1 MKFQDFPYKRPALA
15 SFVKKF
21 ETLLAAFENA
31 NSATEQNDFFEKI
44 NQMREDFSSM
54 DSLCR
59 IRHSIDTRDEFYEK
73 ENTFFDE
80 NAPAY
85 EALNNR
91 FYRLILNSKFRDSLE
106 EKWGSQ
112 LFVIADLSLKT
123 FEPVILEDL
132 KKENKLVSE
141 YSKIKAKA
149 KINFQNKEYNLS
161 SIVPLESSKDRAI
174 RKAAAEAKWDFY
186 QKNSAT
192 FEAIFDQQ
200 VKVRHEIATKLGYKN
215 FIELG
220 YARMLRSDYNAEMVA
235 NFRQQILEYVVPIAT
250 ELYERQRKRLGLEK
264 LEYYDFGFRFA
275 SGNPK
280 PQGSPEWILNHASTM
295 YSDLSAETKEF
306 FDFMRDNE
314 LMDLVNKEGKA
325 TGGYCSF
332 VGKYKAPY
340 IFSNFNGTSGDID
353 VLTHEAGH
361 AFQVYSS
368 REIGLDEYNWPTYE
382 ACEIHSMSMEF
393 FTYPWMHL
401 FFEAETDKYKFAHL
415 ASAIK
420 FLPYGVAVDEFQ
432 HFVYENP
439 EASPKERNQA
449 WRNIEKKYLPHL
461 DYGDNSFL
469 ENGGFWQKQSHIFST
484 PFYYIDYTLA
494 QVCAFQFWKKDQEDH
509 ATAWGDYVR
518 LCKVGGS
525 QSFLDL
531 VKLANLMS
539 PFEENCVHSV
549 TGVIKDWLDS
559 VDDSKF

>member
-1 MKFQDFPYKRPALA
+1 MKFQDFPYQRPKLD
-15 SFVKKF
+15 SFVQGF
-21 ETLLAAFENA
+21 ETLLEGFENA
-31 NSATEQNDFFEKI
+31 DSFEVQSDFFEKI

-54 DSLCR
+54 NNLCR

-80 NAPAY
+80 NSPTY
-85 EALNNR
+85 DALINR
-91 FYRLILNSKFRDSLE
+91 FYKLIVGSKFRKELE

-112 LFVIADLSLKT
+112 FFVIADLSLKT
-123 FEPVILEDL
+123 FQPTILEDL
-132 KKENKLVSE
+132 QKENKLVSD
-141 YSKIKAKA
+141 YMKIKATA
-149 KINFQNKEYNLS
+149 KIEFEEKEYNLS
-161 SIVPLESSKDRAI
+161 SIIPLETSKDREV
-174 RKAAAEAKWDFY
+174 RKLATQTKWKFFEENAER
-186 QKNSAT
+186 
-192 FEAIFDQQ
+192 FEEIFDQQ
-200 VKVRHEIATKLGYKN
+200 VKVRHEIAQKLGYKN

-220 YARMLRSDYNAEMVA
+220 YARMLRSDYDAEMVT
-235 NFRQQILEYVVPIAT
+235 NFRQQILEHVVPVAT
-250 ELYERQRKRLGLEK
+250 KLYERQRKRLGLEK
-264 LEYYDFGFRFA
+264 LEYYDSGFRFA

-280 PQGSPEWILNHASTM
+280 PHGSPNWILNHASKM
-295 YSDLSAETKEF
+295 YSDLSNETKEF
-306 FDFMRDNE
+306 FDFMREKD

-332 VGKYKAPY
+332 IGKYKAPY

-401 FFEAETDKYKFAHL
+401 FFEDETEKYKFAHL
-415 ASAIK
+415 AGAIK

-432 HFVYENP
+432 HYVYENP
-439 EASPKERNQA
+439 NATPKERNA
-449 WRNIEKKYLPHL
+449 MWRTIEKKYLPHV
-461 DYGDNSFL
+461 DYGDNLFL

-494 QVCAFQFWKKDQEDH
+494 QVCAFQFWKKDQENH
-509 ATAWGDYVR
+509 TSAWNDYVN
-518 LCKVGGS
+518 LCKAGGS
-525 QSFLDL
+525 KSFLDL

-539 PFEENCVHSV
+539 PFEEGCVREV
-549 TGVIKDWLDS
+549 TKMIENWLNL

>member
-1 MKFQDFPYKRPALA
+1 MKFQDFPYKRPELGT
-15 SFVKKF
+15 FVDQF

-31 NSATEQNDFFEKI
+31 NSLEEQNVFFEKI
-44 NQMREDFSSM
+44 NKMREDFSSM

-80 NAPAY
+80 NAPTY

-91 FYRLILNSKFRDSLE
+91 FYRLILSSKFREALE
-106 EKWGSQ
+106 KKWGSQ

-123 FEPVILEDL
+123 FQPTILEDL
-132 KKENKLVSE
+132 KKENKLVSD

-149 KINFQNKEYNLS
+149 KIDFQNKEYNLS

-174 RKAAAEAKWDFY
+174 RKAAAEAKWNFY
-186 QKNSAT
+186 KKKS
-192 FEAIFDQQ
+192 AIFEDIFDKQ
-200 VKVRHEIATKLGYKN
+200 VKVRHEIAQKLGYKN

-220 YARMLRSDYNAEMVA
+220 YARMLRSDYDAKMVA
-235 NFRQQILEYVVPIAT
+235 NFRQQILTYVVPIAT

-264 LEYYDFGFRFA
+264 LEYYDLGVRFA

-295 YSDLSAETKEF
+295 YADLSPETKEF
-306 FDFMRDNE
+306 FDFMRENE

-439 EASPKERNQA
+439 NVTPKERNQA

-461 DYGDNSFL
+461 NYGDNLF
-469 ENGGFWQKQSHIFST
+469 
-484 PFYYIDYTLA
+484 
-494 QVCAFQFWKKDQEDH
+494 
-509 ATAWGDYVR
+509 
-518 LCKVGGS
+518 
-525 QSFLDL
+525 
-531 VKLANLMS
+531 
-539 PFEENCVHSV
+539 
-549 TGVIKDWLDS
+549 
-559 VDDSKF
+559 

>member
-1 MKFQDFPYKRPALA
+1 MKFTDFPYQRPELD

-21 ETLLAAFENA
+21 EILLEGFENA
-31 NSATEQNDFFEKI
+31 DSLESQNDFFEKI
-44 NQMREDFSSM
+44 NEMREDFSSM
-54 DSLCR
+54 NSLCR
-59 IRHSIDTRDEFYEK
+59 IRHSINTRDEFYEK

-80 NAPAY
+80 NSPKY

-91 FYRLILNSKFRDSLE
+91 FYQLIVNSKFRKSLE
-106 EKWGSQ
+106 KKWGSQ

-123 FEPVILEDL
+123 FQPTILEDL
-132 KKENKLVSE
+132 QKENKLISN
-141 YSKIKAKA
+141 YNKIKAIAEIEFEGK
-149 KINFQNKEYNLS
+149 KYNLS
-161 SIVPLESSKDRAI
+161 TIIPLENSKSRPS
-174 RKAAAEAKWDFY
+174 RKAAAEAKWTFY
-186 QKNSAT
+186 EKNSEA
-192 FEAIFDQQ
+192 FEQIYDQQ
-200 VKVRHEIATKLGYKN
+200 VKVRHEIAQKLGYKN

-235 NFRQQILEYVVPIAT
+235 NFRKQILEHVVPVAT
-250 ELYERQRKRLGLEK
+250 KLYERQKNRLGLES
-264 LEYYDFGFRFA
+264 LNYYDLGFRFA

-280 PQGSPEWILNHASTM
+280 PQGSPDWILNHASKM
-295 YSDLSAETKEF
+295 YTDLSPETKEF
-306 FDFMRDNE
+306 FNFMRDNE
-314 LMDLVNKEGKA
+314 LMDLVNKEGKS

-332 VGKYKAPY
+332 IGKYKAPY

-368 REIGLDEYNWPTYE
+368 RNIGLDEYNWPTYE

-393 FTYPWMHL
+393 FTYPWMDL
-401 FFEAETDKYKFAHL
+401 FFEHETDKYKFAHL

-439 EASPKERNQA
+439 TITSKERNEA
-449 WRNIEKKYLPHL
+449 WRKIERKYLPHI
-461 DYGDNSFL
+461 DYGDNLFL
-469 ENGGFWQKQSHIFST
+469 KNGGFWQKQSHIFSS

-494 QVCAFQFWKKDQEDH
+494 QVCAFQFWKKDQENH
-509 ATAWGDYVR
+509 TSAWNDYIN
-518 LCKVGGS
+518 LCQAGGS
-525 QSFLDL
+525 QSFLNL

-539 PFEENCVHSV
+539 PFQEDCVKSV
-549 TGVIKDWLDS
+549 IGTIKSWLDS

>member
-1 MKFQDFPYKRPALA
+1 MKFQDFPYQRPELD
-15 SFVKKF
+15 SFVKNF
-21 ETLLAAFENA
+21 ENLLSAFEH
-31 NSATEQNDFFEKI
+31 ATSLAEQDDLFEKI
-44 NQMREDFSSM
+44 NVMRDDFSSM
-54 DSLCR
+54 NNLCR

-80 NAPAY
+80 NSPTY
-85 EALNNR
+85 TALNNR
-91 FYRLILNSKFRDSLE
+91 FYQLILNSKFRTELE
-106 EKWGSQ
+106 NKWGSQ
-112 LFVIADLSLKT
+112 LFTIADLSLKT
-123 FEPVILEDL
+123 FEPSILEDL
-132 KKENKLVSE
+132 QKENKLVSD
-141 YSKIKAKA
+141 YMKIKATA
-149 KINFQNKEYNLS
+149 KIEFEGKEYNLS
-161 SIVPLESSKDRAI
+161 SIIPLETSKDRNT
-174 RKAAAEAKWDFY
+174 RKAAAKAKWNFFE
-186 QKNSAT
+186 KNAEN
-192 FEAIFDQQ
+192 FEEIFDQQ
-200 VKVRHEIATKLGYKN
+200 VKVRHEIAKKLGYKN
-215 FIELG
+215 FIDLG

-235 NFRQQILEYVVPIAT
+235 NFREQILTHVVPIAT
-250 ELYERQRKRLGLEK
+250 ELYKRQKERLGFEK
-264 LEYYDFGFRFA
+264 LEYYDTSFRFA

-280 PQGSPEWILNHASTM
+280 PHGSPSWILNHASKM

-332 VGKYKAPY
+332 IGKYKAPY

-401 FFEAETDKYKFAHL
+401 FFEEETDKYKFAHL
-415 ASAIK
+415 AGAIK

-432 HFVYENP
+432 HYVYENP
-439 EASPKERNQA
+439 EATPKERNQA
-449 WRNIEKKYLPHL
+449 WKSIEKKYLPHV
-461 DYGDNSFL
+461 DYGDNEFL
-469 ENGGFWQKQSHIFST
+469 ANGGFWQKQGHIFST

-509 ATAWGDYVR
+509 ATAWNDYVR
-518 LCKVGGS
+518 LCKAGGS
-525 QSFLDL
+525 QSFLEL

-539 PFEENCVHSV
+539 PFEEGCVQNV
-549 TGVIKDWLDS
+549 TDIIKNWLDS
-559 VDDSKF
+559 IDDSKF

>member
-1 MKFQDFPYKRPALA
+1 MKFQDFPYQRPELD
-15 SFVKKF
+15 SFVKQF
-21 ETLLAAFENA
+21 EILLEGFENA
-31 NSATEQNDFFEKI
+31 NSLESQNDFFEKI
-44 NQMREDFSSM
+44 NKMREDFSSM
-54 DSLCR
+54 NNLCR

-80 NAPAY
+80 NSPTY

-91 FYRLILNSKFRDSLE
+91 FYRLILNSTFRKSLE

-112 LFVIADLSLKT
+112 LFVIAELSLKT
-123 FEPVILEDL
+123 FQPTILKDL
-132 KKENKLVSE
+132 QKENKLVSD
-141 YSKIKAKA
+141 YNKIKATAEIEFEGK
-149 KINFQNKEYNLS
+149 KYNLS
-161 SIVPLESSKDRAI
+161 SIIPLETSKNRAT
-174 RKAAAEAKWDFY
+174 RKAAAEAKWAFYEKKSDDFEQIY
-186 QKNSAT
+186 
-192 FEAIFDQQ
+192 DQQ
-200 VKVRHEIATKLGYKN
+200 VKIRHEIAQKLGYKN

-235 NFRQQILEYVVPIAT
+235 NFRQQILEHVVPIAT
-250 ELYERQRKRLGLEK
+250 KLYERQRSRLGLEK
-264 LEYYDFGFRFA
+264 LEYYDTGFRFT

-280 PQGSPEWILNHASTM
+280 PQGSPDWILNHASKM

-314 LMDLVNKEGKA
+314 LMDLVNKEGKS

-332 VGKYKAPY
+332 IGKYKAPY

-368 REIGLDEYNWPTYE
+368 RNIGLDEYNWPTYE

-393 FTYPWMHL
+393 FTYPWMEL
-401 FFEAETDKYKFAHL
+401 FFEHETDKYKFAHL
-415 ASAIK
+415 AGAIK

-439 EASPKERNQA
+439 TVTPKERNEA
-449 WRNIEKKYLPHL
+449 WRKIEKKYLPHI
-461 DYGDNSFL
+461 DYGDNLFL
-469 ENGGFWQKQSHIFST
+469 ENGGFWQKQSHIFTS

-509 ATAWGDYVR
+509 ASAWNDYVK
-518 LCKVGGS
+518 LCQAGGS

-539 PFEENCVHSV
+539 PFQDGCVQSV
-549 TGVIKDWLDS
+549 VETIKSWLDS
-559 VDDSKF
+559 IDDSKF

>member
-1 MKFQDFPYKRPALA
+1 MKFTDFPYQRPELD

-21 ETLLAAFENA
+21 EILLEGFENA
-31 NSATEQNDFFEKI
+31 DSLESQNDFFEKI
-44 NQMREDFSSM
+44 NEMREDFSSM
-54 DSLCR
+54 NSLCR
-59 IRHSIDTRDEFYEK
+59 IRHSINTRDEFYEK

-80 NAPAY
+80 NSPKY

-91 FYRLILNSKFRDSLE
+91 FYQLIVNSKFRKSLE
-106 EKWGSQ
+106 KKWGSQ

-123 FEPVILEDL
+123 FQPTILEDL
-132 KKENKLVSE
+132 QKENKLISN
-141 YSKIKAKA
+141 YNKIKAIAEIEFEGK
-149 KINFQNKEYNLS
+149 KYNLS
-161 SIVPLESSKDRAI
+161 TIIPLENSKSRPS
-174 RKAAAEAKWDFY
+174 RKAAAEAKWTFY
-186 QKNSAT
+186 EKNSEA
-192 FEAIFDQQ
+192 FEQIYDQQ
-200 VKVRHEIATKLGYKN
+200 VKVRHEIAQKLGYKN

-235 NFRQQILEYVVPIAT
+235 NFRKQILEHVVPVAT
-250 ELYERQRKRLGLEK
+250 KLYERQKNRLGLESLK
-264 LEYYDFGFRFA
+264 YYDVGFRFA

-280 PQGSPEWILNHASTM
+280 PQGSPDWILNHASKM
-295 YSDLSAETKEF
+295 YTDLSPETKEF
-306 FDFMRDNE
+306 FNFMRDNE
-314 LMDLVNKEGKA
+314 LMDLVNKEGKS

-332 VGKYKAPY
+332 IGKYKAPY

-368 REIGLDEYNWPTYE
+368 RNIGLDEYNWPTYE

-393 FTYPWMHL
+393 FTYPWMDL
-401 FFEAETDKYKFAHL
+401 FFEHETDKYKFAHL

-439 EASPKERNQA
+439 TITSKERNEA
-449 WRNIEKKYLPHL
+449 WRKIERKYLPHI
-461 DYGDNSFL
+461 DYGDNLFL
-469 ENGGFWQKQSHIFST
+469 KNGGFWQKQSHIFSS

-494 QVCAFQFWKKDQEDH
+494 QVCAFQFWKKDQENH
-509 ATAWGDYVR
+509 TSAWNDYIN
-518 LCKVGGS
+518 LCQAGGS
-525 QSFLDL
+525 QSFLNL

-539 PFEENCVHSV
+539 PFQEDCVKSV
-549 TGVIKDWLDS
+549 IGTIKSWLDS

>member
-1 MKFQDFPYKRPALA
+1 MKFQDFPYQRPELV

-21 ETLLAAFENA
+21 ETLLEGFENA
-31 NSATEQNDFFEKI
+31 DSLESQNDFFEKI
-44 NQMREDFSSM
+44 NELREDFSSM
-54 DSLCR
+54 NNLCR

-73 ENTFFDE
+73 ENTFFDK
-80 NAPAY
+80 NSPAY

-91 FYRLILNSKFRDSLE
+91 FYQLMLNSKFRKSLE

-123 FEPVILEDL
+123 FHPTILEDL
-132 KKENKLVSE
+132 QRENKLVSD
-141 YSKIKAKA
+141 YNKIKATAEIEFEGK
-149 KINFQNKEYNLS
+149 KYNLS
-161 SIVPLESSKDRAI
+161 SIVPLETSKDRAT
-174 RKAAAEAKWDFY
+174 RKAAAEAKWAFY
-186 QKNSAT
+186 EKNSAA
-192 FEAIFDQQ
+192 FEEIYDQQ
-200 VKVRHEIATKLGYKN
+200 VKVRHGIAQKLGYKN

-235 NFRQQILEYVVPIAT
+235 NFRQQILEHVVPIAT
-250 ELYERQRKRLGLEK
+250 KLYERQQSRLGLEK
-264 LEYYDFGFRFA
+264 LAYYDTGFRFA

-280 PQGSPEWILNHASTM
+280 PQGSPDWILNHASKM
-295 YSDLSAETKEF
+295 YADLSAETEEF

-314 LMDLVNKEGKA
+314 LMDLVNKEGKS

-332 VGKYKAPY
+332 IGKYKAPY

-368 REIGLDEYNWPTYE
+368 RNIGLDEYNWPTYE

-393 FTYPWMHL
+393 FTYPWMEL
-401 FFEAETDKYKFAHL
+401 FFEHETDKYKFAHL

-439 EASPKERNQA
+439 TVTPKERNEA
-449 WRNIEKKYLPHL
+449 WRKIEKKYLPHIN
-461 DYGDNSFL
+461 YGENMFL
-469 ENGGFWQKQSHIFST
+469 ENGGFWQKQSHIFSS

-494 QVCAFQFWKKDQEDH
+494 QVCAFQFWKKDQENH
-509 ATAWGDYVR
+509 TSAWNDYVK
-518 LCKVGGS
+518 LCQAGGS

-539 PFEENCVHSV
+539 PFQDGCVQIV
-549 TGVIKDWLDS
+549 TKTIKSWLDS

>member
-1 MKFQDFPYKRPALA
+1 MKFQDFPYQRPELV

-21 ETLLAAFENA
+21 ETLLEGFENA
-31 NSATEQNDFFEKI
+31 DSLESQNDFFEKI
-44 NQMREDFSSM
+44 NKLREDFSSM
-54 DSLCR
+54 NNLCR

-73 ENTFFDE
+73 ENTFFDK
-80 NAPAY
+80 NSPAY

-91 FYRLILNSKFRDSLE
+91 FYQLMLNSKFRKSLE

-123 FEPVILEDL
+123 FHPTILEDL
-132 KKENKLVSE
+132 QKENKLVSD
-141 YSKIKAKA
+141 YNKIKATAEIEFEGK
-149 KINFQNKEYNLS
+149 KYNLS
-161 SIVPLESSKDRAI
+161 SIVPLETSKDRAT
-174 RKAAAEAKWDFY
+174 RKAAAEAKWAFY
-186 QKNSAT
+186 EKRSET
-192 FEAIFDQQ
+192 FEQIYDQQ
-200 VKVRHEIATKLGYKN
+200 VKVRHEIAQKLGYKN

-235 NFRQQILEYVVPIAT
+235 NFRQQILEHVVPIAT
-250 ELYERQRKRLGLEK
+250 KLYERQQSRLDLEK
-264 LEYYDFGFRFA
+264 LEYYDTGFRFA

-280 PQGSPEWILNHASTM
+280 PQGSPDWILNHASKM
-295 YSDLSAETKEF
+295 YADLSAETKEF

-314 LMDLVNKEGKA
+314 LMDLVNKEGKS

-332 VGKYKAPY
+332 IGKYKAPY

-368 REIGLDEYNWPTYE
+368 RNIGLDEYNWPTYE

-393 FTYPWMHL
+393 FTYPWMEL
-401 FFEAETDKYKFAHL
+401 FFEHETDKYKFAHL

-439 EASPKERNQA
+439 TVTPKERNEA
-449 WRNIEKKYLPHL
+449 WRKIEKKYLPHIN
-461 DYGDNSFL
+461 YGENMFL
-469 ENGGFWQKQSHIFST
+469 ENGGFWQKQSHIFSS

-494 QVCAFQFWKKDQEDH
+494 QVCAFQFWKKDQENH
-509 ATAWGDYVR
+509 TSAWNDYVK
-518 LCKVGGS
+518 LCQAGGS

-539 PFEENCVHSV
+539 PFQDGCVQIV
-549 TGVIKDWLDS
+549 TKTIKSWLDS

>member
-1 MKFQDFPYKRPALA
+1 MKFQDFPYQRPELD

-21 ETLLAAFENA
+21 ESLLDSFENA
-31 NSATEQNDFFEKI
+31 DSFDVQNVFFEQI

-54 DSLCR
+54 NNLCR

-80 NAPAY
+80 NSPTY

-91 FYRLILNSKFRDSLE
+91 FYQLILNSKFRKSLE

-123 FEPVILEDL
+123 FQPTILEDL
-132 KKENKLVSE
+132 QKENKLVSD
-141 YSKIKAKA
+141 YNKIKAKA
-149 KINFQNKEYNLS
+149 EIEFEGKKYNLS
-161 SIVPLESSKDRAI
+161 SIIPLETSKDRPT
-174 RKAAAEAKWDFY
+174 RKAAAEAKWAFY
-186 QKNSAT
+186 EKNSEA
-192 FEAIFDQQ
+192 FEQIYDKQ
-200 VKVRHEIATKLGYKN
+200 VKVRHEISQKLGYKN

-235 NFRQQILEYVVPIAT
+235 NFRQQILEHVVPIAT
-250 ELYERQRKRLGLEK
+250 KLYERQRSRLGLEK
-264 LEYYDFGFRFA
+264 LKYYDTGFRFA

-280 PQGSPEWILNHASTM
+280 PQGSPDWILNHASKM
-295 YSDLSAETKEF
+295 YSDLSDETKEF
-306 FDFMRDNE
+306 FDFMRNNE
-314 LMDLVNKEGKA
+314 LMDLVNKEGKS

-332 VGKYKAPY
+332 IGKYKAPY

-393 FTYPWMHL
+393 FTYPWMEL
-401 FFEAETDKYKFAHL
+401 FFEHETDKYKFAHL
-415 ASAIK
+415 AGAIK

-439 EASPKERNQA
+439 NVTPQERNEA
-449 WRNIEKKYLPHL
+449 WRKIERKYLPHI
-461 DYGDNSFL
+461 DYGDNLFL
-469 ENGGFWQKQSHIFST
+469 ENGGFWQKQSHIFSS

-509 ATAWGDYVR
+509 ASAWSDYVT
-518 LCKVGGS
+518 LCKAGGS
-525 QSFLDL
+525 QSFLNL

-539 PFEENCVHSV
+539 PFQEGCVQSV
-549 TGVIKDWLDS
+549 IETIKSWLDS

>member
-1 MKFQDFPYKRPALA
+1 MKFTDFPYQRPELD

-21 ETLLAAFENA
+21 EILLEGFENA
-31 NSATEQNDFFEKI
+31 DSLESQNDFFEKI
-44 NQMREDFSSM
+44 NEMREDFSSM
-54 DSLCR
+54 NSLCR
-59 IRHSIDTRDEFYEK
+59 IRHSINTRDEFYEK

-80 NAPAY
+80 NSPKY

-91 FYRLILNSKFRDSLE
+91 FYQLIVNSKFRKSLE
-106 EKWGSQ
+106 KKWGSQ

-123 FEPVILEDL
+123 FQPTILEDL
-132 KKENKLVSE
+132 QKENKLISN
-141 YSKIKAKA
+141 YNKIKAIAEIEFEGK
-149 KINFQNKEYNLS
+149 KYNLS
-161 SIVPLESSKDRAI
+161 TIIPLENSKSRPS
-174 RKAAAEAKWDFY
+174 RKAAAEAKWTFY
-186 QKNSAT
+186 EKNSEA
-192 FEAIFDQQ
+192 FEQIYDQQ
-200 VKVRHEIATKLGYKN
+200 VKVRHEIAQKLGYKN

-235 NFRQQILEYVVPIAT
+235 NFRKQILEHVVPVAT
-250 ELYERQRKRLGLEK
+250 KLYERQKNRLGLEF
-264 LEYYDFGFRFA
+264 LNYYDVGFRFT

-280 PQGSPEWILNHASTM
+280 PQGSPDWILNHASKM
-295 YSDLSAETKEF
+295 YTDLSPETKEF
-306 FDFMRDNE
+306 FNFMRDNE
-314 LMDLVNKEGKA
+314 LMDLVNKEGKS

-332 VGKYKAPY
+332 IGKYKAPY

-368 REIGLDEYNWPTYE
+368 RNIGLDEYNWPTYE

-393 FTYPWMHL
+393 FTYPWMDL
-401 FFEAETDKYKFAHL
+401 FFEHETDKYKFAHL

-439 EASPKERNQA
+439 TITSKERNEA
-449 WRNIEKKYLPHL
+449 WRKIERKYLPHI
-461 DYGDNSFL
+461 DYGDNLFL
-469 ENGGFWQKQSHIFST
+469 KNGGFWQKQSHIFSS

-494 QVCAFQFWKKDQEDH
+494 QVCAFQFWKKDQENH
-509 ATAWGDYVR
+509 TSAWNDYIN
-518 LCKVGGS
+518 LCQAGGS
-525 QSFLDL
+525 QSFLNL

-539 PFEENCVHSV
+539 PFQEDCVKSV
-549 TGVIKDWLDS
+549 IGTIKSWLDS

>member
-1 MKFQDFPYKRPALA
+1 MKFPDFPYARPELTI
-15 SFVKKF
+15 FVKEF
-21 ETLLAAFENA
+21 ETQLAAFEVA
-31 NSATEQNDFFEKI
+31 NSFEEQSEVFEKI
-44 NQMREDFSSM
+44 NELRNDFSSM
-54 DSLCR
+54 NSLCR

-80 NAPAY
+80 NSPTF

-91 FYRLILNSKFRDSLE
+91 FYQLIIDSKFRKDLE
-106 EKWGSQ
+106 KKWGSQ
-112 LFVIADLSLKT
+112 LFVIAELSLKT
-123 FEPVILEDL
+123 FQPSILEDL
-132 KKENKLVSE
+132 QKENKLVSD

-149 KINFQNKEYNLS
+149 EIEFEGKKYNLS
-161 SIVPLESSKDRAI
+161 SIIPLETATDRTT
-174 RKAAAEAKWDFY
+174 RKAAAEAKWNFFE
-186 QKNSAT
+186 KNAET
-192 FEAIFDQQ
+192 FENIFDKQ
-200 VKVRHEIATKLGYKN
+200 VKIRHEIAKKLGYKN

-235 NFRQQILEYVVPIAT
+235 NFRQQILEHVVPIAT
-250 ELYERQRKRLGLEK
+250 KLYERQAKRLGLEK
-264 LEYYDFGFRFA
+264 LEYYDTGFRFA

-280 PQGSPEWILNHASTM
+280 PQGSPEWILNHASKM
-295 YSDLSAETKEF
+295 YSDLSDETKEF
-306 FDFMRDNE
+306 FDYMRDNE

-332 VGKYKAPY
+332 IGKYKAPY

-393 FTYPWMHL
+393 FTYPWMEL
-401 FFEAETDKYKFAHL
+401 FFEGETDKYKYSHL
-415 ASAIK
+415 AGAIK

-439 EASPKERNQA
+439 EVTPKERNAA
-449 WRNIEKKYLPHL
+449 WRAIEKKYMPHIN
-461 DYGDNSFL
+461 YGDNSFL
-469 ENGGFWQKQSHIFST
+469 ENGGFWQKQSHIFGS

-509 ATAWGDYVR
+509 ASAWSDYVR
-518 LCKVGGS
+518 LCKAGGS

-539 PFEENCVHSV
+539 PFQEGCVESV
-549 TGVIKDWLDS
+549 VGVIENWLDS
-559 VDDSKF
+559 ADDSKF

>member
-1 MKFQDFPYKRPALA
+1 MKFHDFPYQRPELD

-21 ETLLAAFENA
+21 ETLLEGFENA
-31 NSATEQNDFFEKI
+31 DSLESQNDFFEKI
-44 NQMREDFSSM
+44 NEMREDFSSM
-54 DSLCR
+54 NSLCR

-80 NAPAY
+80 NSPAY

-91 FYRLILNSKFRDSLE
+91 FYQLIVNSKFRKSLE

-132 KKENKLVSE
+132 QKENKLVSD
-141 YSKIKAKA
+141 YNKIKATA
-149 KINFQNKEYNLS
+149 EIEFKEKKYNLS
-161 SIVPLESSKDRAI
+161 SIIPLETSKNRAT

-186 QKNSAT
+186 EKNSEA
-192 FEAIFDQQ
+192 FEQIYDQQ
-200 VKVRHEIATKLGYKN
+200 VKVRHEIAQKLGYKN

-235 NFRQQILEYVVPIAT
+235 NFRQQILEHVVPIAT
-250 ELYERQRKRLGLEK
+250 KLYERQQSRLGLEK
-264 LEYYDFGFRFA
+264 LEYYDTGFRFA

-280 PQGSPEWILNHASTM
+280 PQGSPDWILNHASKM
-295 YSDLSAETKEF
+295 YADLSAETKEF

-314 LMDLVNKEGKA
+314 LMDLVNKEGKS

-332 VGKYKAPY
+332 IGKYKAPY

-368 REIGLDEYNWPTYE
+368 RNIGLDEYNWPTYE

-393 FTYPWMHL
+393 FTYPWMEL
-401 FFEAETDKYKFAHL
+401 FFEHETDKYKFAHL

-439 EASPKERNQA
+439 TVTPKERNEA
-449 WRNIEKKYLPHL
+449 WRRIEKKYLPHIN
-461 DYGDNSFL
+461 YGENMFL
-469 ENGGFWQKQSHIFST
+469 ENGGFWQKQSHIFSS

-494 QVCAFQFWKKDQEDH
+494 QVCAFQFWKKDQENH
-509 ATAWGDYVR
+509 TTAWNDYVK
-518 LCKVGGS
+518 LCQAGGS

-539 PFEENCVHSV
+539 PFQDGCVQSV
-549 TGVIKDWLDS
+549 IETIKSWLDS

>member
-1 MKFQDFPYKRPALA
+1 MKFQDFPYQRPELD
-15 SFVKKF
+15 SFIKKF
-21 ETLLAAFENA
+21 ETLLEGFENA
-31 NSATEQNDFFEKI
+31 DSLDAQNVFFEQI
-44 NQMREDFSSM
+44 NEMREDFSSM
-54 DSLCR
+54 NNLCR
-59 IRHSIDTRDEFYEK
+59 IRHSIDTRDAFYEK

-80 NAPAY
+80 NSPTY

-91 FYRLILNSKFRDSLE
+91 FYQLILNSKFRKSLE

-123 FEPVILEDL
+123 FQPTILEDL
-132 KKENKLVSE
+132 QKENKLVSD
-141 YSKIKAKA
+141 YNKIKAKA
-149 KINFQNKEYNLS
+149 EIEFEGKKYNLS
-161 SIVPLESSKDRAI
+161 SIVPLETSKDRAT
-174 RKAAAEAKWDFY
+174 RKTAAEAKWAFY
-186 QKNSAT
+186 EKNSKD
-192 FEAIFDQQ
+192 FEQIYDKQ
-200 VKVRHEIATKLGYKN
+200 VKVRDEIAQKLGYRN

-235 NFRQQILEYVVPIAT
+235 NFRQQILEHVVPIAT
-250 ELYERQRKRLGLEK
+250 KLYERQRSRLGLEK
-264 LEYYDFGFRFA
+264 LNYYDTGFRFA

-280 PQGSPEWILNHASTM
+280 PQGSPDWILNHASKM
-295 YSDLSAETKEF
+295 YSDLSNETKEF

-314 LMDLVNKEGKA
+314 LMDLVNKEGKS

-332 VGKYKAPY
+332 IGKYKAPY

-368 REIGLDEYNWPTYE
+368 RNIGLDEYNWPTYE

-393 FTYPWMHL
+393 FTYPWMEL
-401 FFEAETDKYKFAHL
+401 FFEHETDKYKFAHL

-439 EASPKERNQA
+439 NVTPKERNEA
-449 WRNIEKKYLPHL
+449 WRNIEKKYLPHIN
-461 DYGDNSFL
+461 YGDNMFL
-469 ENGGFWQKQSHIFST
+469 ENGGFWQKQSHIFSS

-494 QVCAFQFWKKDQEDH
+494 QVCAFQFWKKDQENH
-509 ATAWGDYVR
+509 ASAWSDYVK
-518 LCKVGGS
+518 LCQAGGS
-525 QSFLDL
+525 QSFLNL

-539 PFEENCVHSV
+539 PFQGGCVQNV
-549 TGVIKDWLDS
+549 VETIKNWLDS

>member
-1 MKFQDFPYKRPALA
+1 MKFQDFPYQRPELDT
-15 SFVKKF
+15 FVQDF
-21 ETLLAAFENA
+21 EALLADFENA
-31 NSATEQNDFFEKI
+31 NSFEVQSDFFEKI

-54 DSLCR
+54 NNLCR
-59 IRHSIDTRDEFYEK
+59 IRHTIDTRDEFYEK

-80 NAPAY
+80 NSPTFD
-85 EALNNR
+85 ALINR
-91 FYRLILNSKFRDSLE
+91 FYKLILDSKFRKQLE

-112 LFVIADLSLKT
+112 FFVIADLSLKT
-123 FEPVILEDL
+123 FQPTILEDL
-132 KKENKLVSE
+132 QKENKLVSD
-141 YSKIKAKA
+141 YMKIKATA
-149 KINFQNKEYNLS
+149 KIEFEGKAYNLS
-161 SIVPLESSKDRAI
+161 SIIPLETGKDRKI
-174 RKAAAEAKWDFY
+174 RKSATQAKWHFFE
-186 QKNSAT
+186 KNAER
-192 FEAIFDQQ
+192 FEEIFDQQ
-200 VKVRHEIATKLGYKN
+200 VKVRHEIAQKLGYKN

-220 YARMLRSDYNAEMVA
+220 YARMLRSDYDAKMVA
-235 NFRQQILEYVVPIAT
+235 DFRQQVLEYVVPVAT
-250 ELYERQRKRLGLEK
+250 TLYERQRKRLGLEK
-264 LEYYDFGFRFA
+264 LEYYDLGFRFA

-280 PQGSPEWILNHASTM
+280 PHGSPSWILNHASKM
-295 YSDLSAETKEF
+295 YGDLSAETKEF
-306 FDFMRDNE
+306 FDFMREKN

-332 VGKYKAPY
+332 IGKYKAPY

-401 FFEAETDKYKFAHL
+401 FFEDETEKYKFAHL
-415 ASAIK
+415 AGAIK

-432 HFVYENP
+432 HYVYEHPN
-439 EASPKERNQA
+439 ATPKERNA
-449 WRNIEKKYLPHL
+449 KWRTIEQKYLPHV
-461 DYGDNSFL
+461 DYGDNLFL

-494 QVCAFQFWKKDQEDH
+494 QVCAFQFWKKDQENH
-509 ATAWGDYVR
+509 AAAWNDYVK
-518 LCKVGGS
+518 LCKAGGS

-531 VKLANLMS
+531 VELANLMS
-539 PFEENCVHSV
+539 PFREGCVREV
-549 TGVIKDWLDS
+549 TKMIEDWLNQ

>member
-1 MKFQDFPYKRPALA
+1 MKFHDFPYQRPEID
-15 SFVKKF
+15 SFVKDF
-21 ETLLAAFENA
+21 EILLTAFENS
-31 NSATEQNDFFEKI
+31 NSFEEQSTSFEKI

-54 DSLCR
+54 NNLCR
-59 IRHSIDTRDEFYEK
+59 IRHSIDTRDDFYEK

-80 NAPAY
+80 NSPTY
-85 EALNNR
+85 DALNNR
-91 FYRLILNSKFRDSLE
+91 FYKLIVSSKFRKDLE

-123 FEPVILEDL
+123 FQPTILEDL
-132 KKENKLVSE
+132 QKENKLVSD
-141 YSKIKAKA
+141 YMKIKATA
-149 KINFQNKEYNLS
+149 KIEFEGKEYNLS
-161 SIVPLESSKDRAI
+161 SIIPLETSKDRTI
-174 RKAAAEAKWDFY
+174 RKAATEAKWNFF
-186 QKNSAT
+186 QKHAT
-192 FEAIFDQQ
+192 QFEEIFDQQ
-200 VKVRHEIATKLGYKN
+200 VKVRHEIAQKLGYKN

-220 YARMLRSDYNAEMVA
+220 YARMLRSDYNAEMVT
-235 NFRQQILEYVVPIAT
+235 NFRKQILEHVVPVAT
-250 ELYERQRKRLGLEK
+250 KLYDRQKKRLGFENLN
-264 LEYYDFGFRFA
+264 YYDTSFRFT

-280 PQGSPEWILNHASTM
+280 PQGSPDWILNHASKM
-295 YSDLSAETKEF
+295 YSDLSDETKEF
-306 FDFMRDNE
+306 FDFMRDND

-332 VGKYKAPY
+332 IGKYKAPY

-401 FFEAETDKYKFAHL
+401 FFEEETDKYKFSHL

-432 HFVYENP
+432 HYVYENP
-439 EASPKERNQA
+439 HVSPKERNQA
-449 WRNIEKKYLPHL
+449 WRNIEKKYLPHI
-461 DYGDNSFL
+461 DYGDNLFL

-494 QVCAFQFWKKDQEDH
+494 QVCAFQFWKKDNENH
-509 ATAWGDYVR
+509 ASAWNDYVR
-518 LCKVGGS
+518 LCKAGGS

-531 VKLANLMS
+531 VKLANLVS
-539 PFEENCVHSV
+539 PFEEGCVESV
-549 TGVIKDWLDS
+549 IGTIENWLNS